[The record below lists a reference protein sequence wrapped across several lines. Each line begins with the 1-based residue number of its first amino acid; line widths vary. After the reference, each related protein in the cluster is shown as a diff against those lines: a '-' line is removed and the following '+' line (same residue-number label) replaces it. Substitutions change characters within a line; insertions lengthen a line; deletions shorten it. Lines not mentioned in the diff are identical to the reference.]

1 MLFKCLF
8 SLLLAAILLGV
19 VEPSVKLLKRA
30 FLRTILV
37 PGLKNLKKNKTK
49 KKTFFSYST
58 QLSTKLILLINVKT
72 PTIAGV
78 LTFISMINTPSE
90 RLKARHFFFCLYFSF
105 YEQLKFRAHL
115 S

>member
-1 MLFKCLF
+1 MLFKFLF

-19 VEPSVKLLKRA
+19 VEPSVKLS
-30 FLRTILV
+30 V
-37 PGLKNLKKNKTK
+37 NNPGPGIKKLKKNKTK
-49 KKTFFSYST
+49 KKIFFSYST

-78 LTFISMINTPSE
+78 LTFISMINTTSE
-90 RLKARHFFFCLYFSF
+90 RLKARHFFICLYFSF